1 MSQVKQSVN
10 ASVKKMPKF
19 QTRLGEQVREL
30 DLQAVV
36 EMFNRT
42 WHPNRQV
49 TNKGSALW
57 ESKSKESK
65 NREGGSLMAGMQ
77 RKSLHVLFS
86 TQT

>member
-19 QTRLGEQVREL
+19 QTRLGEQVRGL

-36 EMFNRT
+36 EMYRT
-42 WHPNRQV
+42 RHPNRQV

-77 RKSLHVLFS
+77 RKSHHAFFS